1 MHYPKSRGKALTRSL
16 GLLGAV
22 AFILQGYDQG
32 LMNGLITLPTFY
44 DQFPQTNAITTT
56 GSAKSRAST
65 IQGTTVAIYEV
76 GAALGAGSCYF
87 LGDVLGRRR
96 MITLAAVVVL
106 VGVTIQS
113 SAFSLGQFITG
124 RVITGMLG
132 ISNFLW
138 CLVRTL
144 SWKLIRGFFR
154 FGSGSLYCYDP
165 YVGR

>member
-1 MHYPKSRGKALTRSL
+1 MHYPKLRGRSLTRSL

-44 DQFPQTNAITTT
+44 NQFPETNSITTT
-56 GSAKSRAST
+56 GSVKSRAST

-87 LGDVLGRRR
+87 LGDLLGRRR

-106 VGVTIQS
+106 VGVAIQS
-113 SAFSLGQFITG
+113 SAFSLGQFIAA
-124 RVITGMLG
+124 RVITGML
-132 ISNFLW
+132 
-138 CLVRTL
+138 CVRNVR
-144 SWKLIRGFFR
+144 S
-154 FGSGSLYCYDP
+154 
-165 YVGR
+165 